1 MSSKPICYWITEAST
16 HEISQQVLFFVK
28 EMSRD
33 RSQFGYHIA
42 ADVLEKHVPQVIATH
57 NRTLALGLLLV
68 MLLTHPRFF
77 TQTQS
82 VTNPAEFESMI
93 AYLHARLFD
102 LMSARVQHLSVL
114 TYDVAWFIATK
125 QDPFGMNRRRNG
137 GPIPRPFP
145 LRKIMKI
152 DIPVNSQ

>member
-1 MSSKPICYWITEAST
+1 
-16 HEISQQVLFFVK
+16 
-28 EMSRD
+28 MSRD

-77 TQTQS
+77 KQTQS

-102 LMSARVQHLSVL
+102 LMSAANVPHAQRMTSVIVYQYSL
-114 TYDVAWFIATK
+114 VWSMAGSHRILC
-125 QDPFGMNRRRNG
+125 M
-137 GPIPRPFP
+137 
-145 LRKIMKI
+145 
-152 DIPVNSQ
+152 